1 MQAPGGAVAIEG
13 ERGGRAQ
20 SYSHLAADYDR
31 TRFMTPGG
39 RYLYNTDRRL
49 IRRFLAEASPRRVL
63 DAPTGTGRV
72 LEYVDGLDLDVVGVD
87 YTTEMLDHARKVA
100 GPSVGLLRGNAARLP
115 FDDGA
120 FDAVISLR
128 FFHLFRP
135 EERAS
140 FANEFQRVVRPG
152 GHVIVSF
159 TNGWYGGGLGWAAR
173 AAGKKTV
180 YFEHAGEVTRLFPR
194 CRIRRRA
201 GNVLPMQWRLRHV
214 SGVRHLVEACTRR
227 FPLNRVC
234 WERFYLLQ
242 RV

>member
-1 MQAPGGAVAIEG
+1 MVTMAELQ
-13 ERGGRAQ
+13 GRAQ

-39 RYLYNTDRRL
+39 RYLFETDRRI
-49 IRRFLAEASPRRVL
+49 IRTFLAEAAPRRLL

-72 LEYVDGLDLDVVGVD
+72 LEYVDGLGLDVTGVD
-87 YTTEMLDHARKVA
+87 YTTEMLAEARKVA
-100 GPSVGLLRGNAARLP
+100 SPSVGLLRGNAARLP
-115 FDDGA
+115 FADGA
-120 FDAVISLR
+120 FDALVSLR

-135 EERAS
+135 GERAP
-140 FANEFQRVVRPG
+140 FADEFQRVVRPG

-173 AAGKKTV
+173 AAGRKTV
-180 YFEHAGEVTRLFPR
+180 EFEHAGEVMRLFPR
-194 CRIRRRA
+194 CRLRRRA
-201 GNVLPMQWRLRHV
+201 GNVLPMQWRLRNV
-214 SGVRHLVEACTRR
+214 PGLRRVVQAGTTRY
-227 FPLNRVC
+227 PLNRVC